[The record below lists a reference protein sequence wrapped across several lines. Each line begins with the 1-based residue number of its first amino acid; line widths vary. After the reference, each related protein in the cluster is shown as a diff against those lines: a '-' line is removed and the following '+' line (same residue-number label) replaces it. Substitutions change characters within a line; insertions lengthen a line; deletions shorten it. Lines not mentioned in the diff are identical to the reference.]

1 MLEFHRIPMFFSR
14 TGAGGR
20 VAKLRHEGRAVE
32 SSEGLKSVLL
42 VRLDFG
48 DRQMERQKRMEDHFA
63 IICHGSST

>member
-1 MLEFHRIPMFFSR
+1 M
-14 TGAGGR
+14 
-20 VAKLRHEGRAVE
+20 AKLRHEGRAVE